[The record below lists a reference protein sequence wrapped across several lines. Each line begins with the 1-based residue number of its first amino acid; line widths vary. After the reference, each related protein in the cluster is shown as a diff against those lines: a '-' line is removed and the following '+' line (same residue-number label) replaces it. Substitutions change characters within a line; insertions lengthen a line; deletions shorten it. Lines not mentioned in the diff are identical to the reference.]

1 MRLIAGDG
9 VWKVYAMLQ
18 LSGGFLQEIKG
29 YSEDSKQ

>member
-1 MRLIAGDG
+1 MRLIVGDS
-9 VWKVYAMLQ
+9 VCKVCEMQ